1 MAFSVPLIVTPYI
14 SRVLGTYGVGLQSY
28 VSSISSIFV
37 LFIMLGVQNYGNR
50 EIASRQDNVIARSKV
65 FFEIWGFQIV
75 CGIIVGIAYCIFCY
89 INKQD
94 YDIYCCLCING
105 ITLLAAMFDISWF
118 FYGIEKIKIVLLRNA
133 IVKVATVCLI
143 FTFVNNTDDIWKYIL
158 IISLGSFLSN
168 IIILTFL
175 KKEVVFLKPSL
186 NSIVGHYRGMIVLFI
201 PVIAVSIYRTID
213 KIFIGYFSDIDQL
226 GLFDNAEKVINIPIS
241 LIAAIGMVMM
251 PRMTFLFEKKQFKS
265 IKSYMDTSFEFVSFL
280 SVGMTL
286 GLVAISQDL
295 VPVFLGE
302 DFINVVEIIY
312 ILSPSI
318 IFINFANIIRTQYL
332 IPGRLDIIYI
342 RSLWLGALI
351 SVMINLLLIPFFGA
365 IGGAVGTSVAE
376 MFVAIYQSIKTYRQ
390 LEFKKYIRCYIRN
403 IVFGGLMVASIFVL
417 REVLPF
423 SNLLFIY
430 EILVGSIVYI
440 SCGLIFVSI
449 KKTNN
454 SRLI

>member
-50 EIASRQDNVIARSKV
+50 EIASRQDNVSSRSKV

-75 CGIIVGIAYCIFCY
+75 CGLIVVIAYCIFCY
-89 INKQD
+89 SNKQD
-94 YDIYCCLCING
+94 YDIYYCLCINS
-105 ITLLAAMFDISWF
+105 ITLVSAIFDISWF

-133 IVKVATVCLI
+133 IVKVATVCFI
-143 FTFVNNTDDIWKYIL
+143 FAFVNNADDIWKYIL
-158 IISLGSFLSN
+158 IISLSNFLSN
-168 IIILTFL
+168 ILVLSFL
-175 KKEVVFLKPSL
+175 KTEVVFFKPSL
-186 NSIVGHYRGMIVLFI
+186 KSIVRHYRGMIVLFI

-213 KIFIGYFSDIDQL
+213 KILIGYFSDIDQL
-226 GLFDNAEKVINIPIS
+226 GLFENAEKVINIPIT
-241 LIAAIGMVMM
+241 LIAAFGMVMM

-265 IKSYMDTSFEFVSFL
+265 IKSYMDASFEFVSFL

-302 DFINVVEIIY
+302 DFINVVGIIY
-312 ILSPSI
+312 ILAPSI

-342 RSLWLGALI
+342 RSLWLGALV

-365 IGGAVGTSVAE
+365 IGGAVGTAAAE
-376 MFVAIYQSIKTYRQ
+376 MFVAVYQSMKIYRR
-390 LEFKKYIRCYIRN
+390 LEFKKYMICYIRN
-403 IVFGGLMVASIFVL
+403 TVFGVLMVASIFVL

-430 EILVGSIVYI
+430 EIIIGSIVYI
-440 SCGLIFVSI
+440 TCGLICVYF
-449 KKTNN
+449 KKNN
-454 SRLI
+454 KSRLM